1 MKADYCKSQPSGP
14 GSALGP
20 AGLMA
25 TVHRDAPRPASFHP
39 AEVWLLKSHG
49 ATEMTSSP
57 FPPDPWA
64 THKCHQPHLEQNGF
78 NQLRHPHSPGSGATK
93 RLGSCPQ
100 RTVRLPCLS
109 TRQGPG
115 WAGRRQGGRKWRV
128 AGTQESKGAP
138 ASPWAPGPASA
149 LRLSPPGWRKVV
161 EKRQGSESQQ
171 QEKQQQLFPSPIHI
185 LHYQAR
191 REGWMGWRGRG
202 RSCHLCRWD

>member
-1 MKADYCKSQPSGP
+1 M
-14 GSALGP
+14 
-20 AGLMA
+20 
-25 TVHRDAPRPASFHP
+25 
-39 AEVWLLKSHG
+39 WLLKSHG
-49 ATEMTSSP
+49 ATEMKSSP

-100 RTVRLPCLS
+100 RTVRLLCLS

-171 QEKQQQLFPSPIHI
+171 QEKQQQLFPSPINI

-191 REGWMGWRGRG
+191 REG
-202 RSCHLCRWD
+202 

>member
-1 MKADYCKSQPSGP
+1 MK
-14 GSALGP
+14 
-20 AGLMA
+20 
-25 TVHRDAPRPASFHP
+25 
-39 AEVWLLKSHG
+39 
-49 ATEMTSSP
+49 SSP

-100 RTVRLPCLS
+100 RTVRLLCLS

-128 AGTQESKGAP
+128 AGTQESKGSP

-171 QEKQQQLFPSPIHI
+171 QEKQQQLFPPALGGGCS
-185 LHYQAR
+185 R
-191 REGWMGWRGRG
+191 WRGLG
-202 RSCHLCRWD
+202 PGLGGPSWAGTAPGPPSCPRRQRPRRPHCSGP